1 MGLHLHRSLLELDI
15 SHSKL
20 LFVALPALLFLLYIT
35 LGLFD
40 QIRPRE
46 VVWGAWKTHCYSG
59 VLGFGAGI
67 SIVFVITFL
76 LRNTH
81 PGRLE
86 IYVFSASLL
95 NAYLYTAT
103 SLSVNVRYFVNRRQ
117 KRAEALNASD
127 PPPPI

>member
-1 MGLHLHRSLLELDI
+1 MDI
-15 SHSKL
+15 YYSKL
-20 LFVALPALLFLLYIT
+20 LFVALPALLLLLYIG

-40 QIRPRE
+40 QIRPKG

-59 VLGFGAGI
+59 AMGFGAGI
-67 SIVFVITFL
+67 SLVFVVTFL
-76 LRNTH
+76 LRKTY

-86 IYVFSASLL
+86 IYVFSVSLL

-103 SLSVNVRYFVNRRQ
+103 ALIVNVRYFLNRRQ

-127 PPPPI
+127 QPPPI